1 MAVGKAAIAGAVAAL
16 GLPWVF
22 RGGSGQLAEWV
33 TASSVH
39 FNVAGVH
46 LVWSW
51 TIFCVVTL
59 FAWALLAFA
68 GRS

>member
-1 MAVGKAAIAGAVAAL
+1 MAIGKAALAGAVAAL
-16 GLPWVF
+16 GLPWIF

-39 FNVAGVH
+39 FNIAGVQ

-51 TIFCVVTL
+51 TIFSVVTL
-59 FAWALLAFA
+59 FAWALIVFA
-68 GRS
+68 GRT